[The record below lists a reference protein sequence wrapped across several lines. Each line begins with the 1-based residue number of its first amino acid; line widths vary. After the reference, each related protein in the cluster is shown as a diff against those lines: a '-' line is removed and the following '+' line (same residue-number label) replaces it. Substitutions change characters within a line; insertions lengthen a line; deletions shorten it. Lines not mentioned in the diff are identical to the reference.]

1 MTIFDVQR
9 FSVHDGPGIRTTVFL
24 KGCPLRCLWCQ
35 NPEGLEFGLTAGLPG
50 KLGKKCRSVTPE
62 KLAEELQA
70 DNVFFEVSG
79 GGVTFSGGEA
89 LAQIDEVCE
98 TAKILR
104 LKKVHTA
111 IETALYAPQKA
122 VEKAIDAIDLVLAD
136 IKLFDAEAHRKAVG
150 TDNTLILENFKYA
163 AKKLKETGRLLVRTP
178 LIPGHTADK
187 ENLQKIAA
195 FICSVDKGIP
205 WELLNF
211 NPLASS
217 KYTQLNNNAFAAFE
231 GMKQFSDADMQQ
243 FKQIAAS
250 TGLKV
255 L

>member
-136 IKLFDAEAHRKAVG
+136 IKLFDAKAHQKAVG

-163 AKKLKETGRLLVRTP
+163 ARKLKGTGRLLARTP
-178 LIPGHTADK
+178 LIPGYTADK

-195 FICSVDKGIP
+195 FICSVDKEIP

-211 NPLASS
+211 NPLASA
-217 KYTQLNNNAFAAFE
+217 KYTQLNNNGFAVFE
-231 GMKQFSDADMQQ
+231 GMKQFSDADMQT
-243 FKQIAAS
+243 FKEIAAS

>member
-1 MTIFDVQR
+1 MYKRQ
-9 FSVHDGPGIRTTVFL
+9 
-24 KGCPLRCLWCQ
+24 
-35 NPEGLEFGLTAGLPG
+35 
-50 KLGKKCRSVTPE
+50 
-62 KLAEELQA
+62 
-70 DNVFFEVSG
+70 
-79 GGVTFSGGEA
+79 GEA

-178 LIPGHTADK
+178 LIPGYTADK